1 MFHSY
6 NTNEPD
12 PHALALARRIQEL
25 MPRDTV
31 FLCVTRAGGGKFP
44 TSTRRAPTGLR
55 KLRSA
60 PGTPKNAPVYP
71 EGRGKP

>member
-1 MFHSY
+1 MFHR
-6 NTNEPD
+6 NETNQPA
-12 PHALALARRIQEL
+12 PHALALARHIQEL
-25 MPRDTV
+25 RPNDTV
-31 FLCVTRAGGGKFP
+31 FLCGSRAGGGKCP